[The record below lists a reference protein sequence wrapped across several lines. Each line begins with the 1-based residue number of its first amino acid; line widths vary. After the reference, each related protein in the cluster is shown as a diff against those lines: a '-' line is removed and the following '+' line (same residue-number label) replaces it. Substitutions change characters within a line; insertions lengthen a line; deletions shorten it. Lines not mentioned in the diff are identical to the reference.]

1 MRRFITV
8 LGLVL
13 ACIDLVL
20 AVSDLMRAVRK
31 GWA

>member
-13 ACIDLVL
+13 ACIGLVL
-20 AVSDLMRAVRK
+20 AVSDLMRAVRE
-31 GWA
+31 GRA